1 MIYNAVD
8 IYSMILV
15 AFAVMSWFP
24 GAYESSL
31 GRWIV
36 ALVKPVLAPLQRLPL
51 QIAGLDLSV
60 SVAIVL
66 LRFLGANLVRFHG
79 DDRMNKSDLSA
90 FLHRRSSIS

>member
-1 MIYNAVD
+1 MIFLIRMIYNAVD
-8 IYSMILV
+8 IYSLILV

-24 GAYESSL
+24 AAYESSL

-60 SVAIVL
+60 WVAIVL
-66 LRFLGANLVRFHG
+66 VRFLGENLVRFLAMIG
-79 DDRMNKSDLSA
+79 
-90 FLHRRSSIS
+90 

>member
-1 MIYNAVD
+1 MIFLIRMIYNAVD
-8 IYSMILV
+8 IYSLILV

-51 QIAGLDLSV
+51 QIAGLALSV
-60 SVAIVL
+60 WVAIVL
-66 LRFLGANLVRFHG
+66 VRFLGENLVRFLAMIG
-79 DDRMNKSDLSA
+79 
-90 FLHRRSSIS
+90 

>member
-1 MIYNAVD
+1 STIMIFLIRMIYNAVD
-8 IYSMILV
+8 IYSLILI

-60 SVAIVL
+60 WVAIVL
-66 LRFLGANLVRFHG
+66 VRFLGENLVRFLAMIG
-79 DDRMNKSDLSA
+79 
-90 FLHRRSSIS
+90 

>member
-1 MIYNAVD
+1 MIFLIRMIYNAVD
-8 IYSMILV
+8 IYSLILV

-51 QIAGLDLSV
+51 QIAGLDLSIW
-60 SVAIVL
+60 VAIVL
-66 LRFLGANLVRFHG
+66 IRFLGDNLVRFLAMIG
-79 DDRMNKSDLSA
+79 
-90 FLHRRSSIS
+90 

>member
-1 MIYNAVD
+1 MIFLIRLIYNAMD
-8 IYSMILV
+8 IYSLILV

-51 QIAGLDLSV
+51 QIAGLDLSIW
-60 SVAIVL
+60 VAIVL
-66 LRFLGANLVRFHG
+66 IRFLGENLVRFLAMIG
-79 DDRMNKSDLSA
+79 
-90 FLHRRSSIS
+90 

>member
-1 MIYNAVD
+1 MMIFLIRMIYNAVD
-8 IYSMILV
+8 IYSLILV

-31 GRWIV
+31 GRWVV

-60 SVAIVL
+60 WVAIVL
-66 LRFLGANLVRFHG
+66 VRFLGENLVRFLAMIG
-79 DDRMNKSDLSA
+79 
-90 FLHRRSSIS
+90 

>member
-1 MIYNAVD
+1 MIFLIRMIYNAVD
-8 IYSMILV
+8 IYSLILV

-36 ALVKPVLAPLQRLPL
+36 ALVKPVLSPLQRLPL

-60 SVAIVL
+60 WVAIVL
-66 LRFLGANLVRFHG
+66 VRFLGENLVRFLA
-79 DDRMNKSDLSA
+79 ML
-90 FLHRRSSIS
+90 I

>member
-1 MIYNAVD
+1 MIFLIRMIYNAVD
-8 IYSMILV
+8 IYSLILV

-51 QIAGLDLSV
+51 QIAGLYLSV
-60 SVAIVL
+60 WVAIVL
-66 LRFLGANLVRFHG
+66 IRFLGENLVRFLAMIG
-79 DDRMNKSDLSA
+79 
-90 FLHRRSSIS
+90 

>member
-1 MIYNAVD
+1 MIFLIRMIYNAVD
-8 IYSMILV
+8 IYSLILV

-36 ALVKPVLAPLQRLPL
+36 ALVKPVLSPLQRLPL

-60 SVAIVL
+60 WVAIVL
-66 LRFLGANLVRFHG
+66 VRFLGENLVRFLMMIG
-79 DDRMNKSDLSA
+79 
-90 FLHRRSSIS
+90 

>member
-1 MIYNAVD
+1 MIFLIRMIYNAVD
-8 IYSMILV
+8 IYSLILV

-24 GAYESSL
+24 GAYDSSL

-60 SVAIVL
+60 WVAIVL
-66 LRFLGANLVRFHG
+66 IRFLGENLVRFLAMIG
-79 DDRMNKSDLSA
+79 
-90 FLHRRSSIS
+90 

>member
-1 MIYNAVD
+1 MIFLIRLIYNAVD
-8 IYSMILV
+8 IYSLILL

-51 QIAGLDLSV
+51 QIAGLDLSIW
-60 SVAIVL
+60 VAIVL
-66 LRFLGANLVRFHG
+66 IRFLGDNLVRFLAMIG
-79 DDRMNKSDLSA
+79 
-90 FLHRRSSIS
+90 

>member
-1 MIYNAVD
+1 MIFLIRMIYNAVD
-8 IYSMILV
+8 IYSLILV

-51 QIAGLDLSV
+51 QIAGHDLSV
-60 SVAIVL
+60 WVAIVL
-66 LRFLGANLVRFHG
+66 IRFLGENLVRFLAMIG
-79 DDRMNKSDLSA
+79 
-90 FLHRRSSIS
+90 

>member
-1 MIYNAVD
+1 MIFLIRMIYNAVD
-8 IYSMILV
+8 IYSLILV
-15 AFAVMSWFP
+15 AFAVMSWFL

-60 SVAIVL
+60 WVAIVL
-66 LRFLGANLVRFHG
+66 VRFLGENLVRFLAMIG
-79 DDRMNKSDLSA
+79 
-90 FLHRRSSIS
+90 

>member
-1 MIYNAVD
+1 MIFLIRLIYNAMD
-8 IYSMILV
+8 IYSLILV

-36 ALVKPVLAPLQRLPL
+36 ALVKPVLSPLQRLPL

-60 SVAIVL
+60 WVAIVL
-66 LRFLGANLVRFHG
+66 VRFLGENLVRFLA
-79 DDRMNKSDLSA
+79 M
-90 FLHRRSSIS
+90 II

>member
-1 MIYNAVD
+1 MIFLIRMIYNAVD
-8 IYSMILV
+8 IYSLILV

-31 GRWIV
+31 GRLIV

-60 SVAIVL
+60 WVAIVL
-66 LRFLGANLVRFHG
+66 VRFLGENLVRFLAMIG
-79 DDRMNKSDLSA
+79 
-90 FLHRRSSIS
+90 

>member
-1 MIYNAVD
+1 MIFLIRMIYNAVD
-8 IYSMILV
+8 IYSLILV

-24 GAYESSL
+24 DAYESSL

-60 SVAIVL
+60 WVAIVL
-66 LRFLGANLVRFHG
+66 VRFLGENLVRFLAMIG
-79 DDRMNKSDLSA
+79 
-90 FLHRRSSIS
+90 

>member
-1 MIYNAVD
+1 MIFLIRMIYNEVD
-8 IYSMILV
+8 IYSLILV

-60 SVAIVL
+60 WVAIVL
-66 LRFLGANLVRFHG
+66 VRFLGENLVRFLAMIG
-79 DDRMNKSDLSA
+79 
-90 FLHRRSSIS
+90 

>member
-1 MIYNAVD
+1 MMIFLIRMIYNAVD
-8 IYSMILV
+8 IYSLILV

-60 SVAIVL
+60 WIAIVL
-66 LRFLGANLVRFHG
+66 VRFLGENLVRFLAMIG
-79 DDRMNKSDLSA
+79 
-90 FLHRRSSIS
+90 

>member
-1 MIYNAVD
+1 MIFLIRMIYNAVD
-8 IYSMILV
+8 IYSLILV

-36 ALVKPVLAPLQRLPL
+36 ALVKPVLAPVQRLPL

-60 SVAIVL
+60 WVAIVL
-66 LRFLGANLVRFHG
+66 VRFLGENLVRFLAMIG
-79 DDRMNKSDLSA
+79 
-90 FLHRRSSIS
+90 

>member
-1 MIYNAVD
+1 MIFLIRMIYNAVD
-8 IYSMILV
+8 IYSLILV
-15 AFAVMSWFP
+15 AFAVMSWFS

-60 SVAIVL
+60 WVAIVL
-66 LRFLGANLVRFHG
+66 VRFLGENLVRFLAMIG
-79 DDRMNKSDLSA
+79 
-90 FLHRRSSIS
+90 

>member
-1 MIYNAVD
+1 MIFLIRMIYNAVD
-8 IYSMILV
+8 IYSLILV

-60 SVAIVL
+60 WVAVVL
-66 LRFLGANLVRFHG
+66 VRFLGENLVRFLAMIG
-79 DDRMNKSDLSA
+79 
-90 FLHRRSSIS
+90 

>member
-1 MIYNAVD
+1 MIFLIRMIYNAVD
-8 IYSMILV
+8 IYSLIFV

-60 SVAIVL
+60 WVAIVL
-66 LRFLGANLVRFHG
+66 VRFLGENLVRFLAMIG
-79 DDRMNKSDLSA
+79 
-90 FLHRRSSIS
+90 

>member
-1 MIYNAVD
+1 MQWIFTPL
-8 IYSMILV
+8 ILV

-60 SVAIVL
+60 WVAIVL
-66 LRFLGANLVRFHG
+66 IRFLGENLVRFLAMIG
-79 DDRMNKSDLSA
+79 
-90 FLHRRSSIS
+90 

>member
-1 MIYNAVD
+1 MIFLIRRVYNAVD
-8 IYSMILV
+8 IYSLILV

-60 SVAIVL
+60 WVAIVL
-66 LRFLGANLVRFHG
+66 VRFLGENLVRFLAMIG
-79 DDRMNKSDLSA
+79 
-90 FLHRRSSIS
+90 

>member
-1 MIYNAVD
+1 MIFLIRMIYNAVD
-8 IYSMILV
+8 IYSLILV
-15 AFAVMSWFP
+15 AFAVTSWFP

-60 SVAIVL
+60 WVAIVL
-66 LRFLGANLVRFHG
+66 VRFLGENLVRFLAMIG
-79 DDRMNKSDLSA
+79 
-90 FLHRRSSIS
+90 

>member
-1 MIYNAVD
+1 MIFLIRMIYNAVD
-8 IYSMILV
+8 IYSLILV

-31 GRWIV
+31 GRWIA

-60 SVAIVL
+60 WAAIVL
-66 LRFLGANLVRFHG
+66 IRFLGENLVRFLAMIG
-79 DDRMNKSDLSA
+79 
-90 FLHRRSSIS
+90 

>member
-1 MIYNAVD
+1 MIFLIRMIYNAVD
-8 IYSMILV
+8 IYSLILV

-24 GAYESSL
+24 GTYESSL

-60 SVAIVL
+60 WVAIVL
-66 LRFLGANLVRFHG
+66 VRFLGENLVRFLAMIG
-79 DDRMNKSDLSA
+79 
-90 FLHRRSSIS
+90 

>member
-1 MIYNAVD
+1 MIFLIRMIYNAVD
-8 IYSMILV
+8 IYSLILV

-60 SVAIVL
+60 WIAIVL
-66 LRFLGANLVRFHG
+66 VRFLGENLVRFLAMIG
-79 DDRMNKSDLSA
+79 
-90 FLHRRSSIS
+90 

>member
-1 MIYNAVD
+1 MIFLIRMIYNAVD
-8 IYSMILV
+8 IYSLILV

-36 ALVKPVLAPLQRLPL
+36 ALVKPVLAPMQRLPL

-60 SVAIVL
+60 WVAIVL
-66 LRFLGANLVRFHG
+66 IRFLGENLVRFLAMIG
-79 DDRMNKSDLSA
+79 
-90 FLHRRSSIS
+90 

>member
-1 MIYNAVD
+1 MIFLIRLIYNAMD
-8 IYSMILV
+8 IYSLILV
-15 AFAVMSWFP
+15 AFAVMSWFR

-60 SVAIVL
+60 WVAIVL
-66 LRFLGANLVRFHG
+66 VRFLGENLVRFLA
-79 DDRMNKSDLSA
+79 M
-90 FLHRRSSIS
+90 II

>member
-1 MIYNAVD
+1 MIFLIRMIYNAVD
-8 IYSMILV
+8 IYSLILV

-36 ALVKPVLAPLQRLPL
+36 ALLKPVLAPLQRLPL

-60 SVAIVL
+60 WVAIVL
-66 LRFLGANLVRFHG
+66 IRFLGENLVRFLAMIG
-79 DDRMNKSDLSA
+79 
-90 FLHRRSSIS
+90 

>member
-1 MIYNAVD
+1 MIFLIRMIYNAVD
-8 IYSMILV
+8 IYSLLLV

-60 SVAIVL
+60 WVAIVL
-66 LRFLGANLVRFHG
+66 IRFLGENLVRFLAMIG
-79 DDRMNKSDLSA
+79 
-90 FLHRRSSIS
+90 

>member
-1 MIYNAVD
+1 MIFLIRMIYNAVD
-8 IYSMILV
+8 IYSLILV

-31 GRWIV
+31 GRCIV

-60 SVAIVL
+60 WVAIVL
-66 LRFLGANLVRFHG
+66 VRFLGENLVRFLAMIG
-79 DDRMNKSDLSA
+79 
-90 FLHRRSSIS
+90 

>member
-1 MIYNAVD
+1 MIFLIRMIYNAVD
-8 IYSMILV
+8 IYSLILV

-51 QIAGLDLSV
+51 QIAGLDLSIW
-60 SVAIVL
+60 VAIVL
-66 LRFLGANLVRFHG
+66 IRFLGENLVRFLAMIG
-79 DDRMNKSDLSA
+79 
-90 FLHRRSSIS
+90 

>member
-1 MIYNAVD
+1 MIFLIRMIYNAVD
-8 IYSMILV
+8 IYSLILV

-36 ALVKPVLAPLQRLPL
+36 ALVKPVIAPLQRLPL

-60 SVAIVL
+60 WVAIVL
-66 LRFLGANLVRFHG
+66 VRFLGENLVRFLAMIG
-79 DDRMNKSDLSA
+79 
-90 FLHRRSSIS
+90 